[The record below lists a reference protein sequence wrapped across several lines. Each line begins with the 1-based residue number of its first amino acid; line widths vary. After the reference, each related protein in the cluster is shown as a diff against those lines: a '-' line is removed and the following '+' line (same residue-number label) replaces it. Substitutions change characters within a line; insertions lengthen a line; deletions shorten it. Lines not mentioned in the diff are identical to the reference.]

1 MPTTDFW
8 SPFYWQTRFSTEN
21 NFEWLVPSPTL
32 IPLVHEIL
40 LSFPSSSAFLA
51 QKFSQEG
58 DGQEDEPP
66 KVTILHVGCGSSTLG
81 TQLQAYLDGQPQ
93 SPSHAGGGR
102 IYQVYDADYVKP
114 PASIMSAKEEA
125 KVPFKLVDLLST
137 ESLLS
142 NLPHQEGP
150 IPSDDIAKAIEE
162 EQKWDLI
169 LDKSTCDAIS
179 TGPQLSPPPF
189 SAGQTEQ
196 APADP
201 VERMAF
207 NLSKVV
213 KKGGKWVSISYSPI
227 RYSFLSDIGNDG
239 KYGWKVVRK
248 EMVAMTSI
256 PEGRRIRDGDQE
268 RIVYEP
274 ETGVWMYVLERV

>member
-1 MPTTDFW
+1 MATTDFW
-8 SPFYWQTRFSTEN
+8 SPSYWQTRFSTES
-21 NFEWLVPSPTL
+21 NFEWLLPSSTI

-40 LSFPSSSAFLA
+40 LSLPSSPTSLVQKVGQKGDA
-51 QKFSQEG
+51 QEA
-58 DGQEDEPP
+58 ER

-81 TQLQAYLDGQPQ
+81 TQLQAYLDDRPQ
-93 SPSHAGGGR
+93 SPNYAGGR
-102 IYQVYDADYVKP
+102 RVYQVYDADYVKP
-114 PASIMSAKEEA
+114 PVSIMPAEQEG
-125 KVPFKLVDLLST
+125 KVPFKLVDVLST

-142 NLPHQEGP
+142 NLPYQEGP
-150 IPSDDIAKAIEE
+150 VPSDDTAIVIEE
-162 EQKWDLI
+162 EQKWDFV

-179 TGPQLSPPPF
+179 TGPQLFPSAL

-196 APADP
+196 PVDP
-201 VERMAF
+201 VERTVF

-227 RYSFLSDIGNDG
+227 RYDFLSDFDNDG
-239 KYGWKVVRK
+239 NYGWKVVRK

-256 PEGRRIRDGDQE
+256 PEGRRIREGNQE

>member
-1 MPTTDFW
+1 MATTDFW
-8 SPFYWQTRFSTEN
+8 SPSYWQTRFSTES
-21 NFEWLVPSPTL
+21 NFEWLLPSSTI

-40 LSFPSSSAFLA
+40 LSLPSSPTSLVQKVGQKGDA
-51 QKFSQEG
+51 QEA
-58 DGQEDEPP
+58 ER

-81 TQLQAYLDGQPQ
+81 TQLQAYLDDRPQ
-93 SPSHAGGGR
+93 SPNYAGGR
-102 IYQVYDADYVKP
+102 RVYQVYDADYVKP
-114 PASIMSAKEEA
+114 PVSIMPAEQEG
-125 KVPFKLVDLLST
+125 KVPFKLVDVLST

-142 NLPHQEGP
+142 NLPYQEGP
-150 IPSDDIAKAIEE
+150 VPSDDTAIVIEE
-162 EQKWDLI
+162 EQKWDFV

-179 TGPQLSPPPF
+179 TGPQLFPF
-189 SAGQTEQ
+189 ALSAGQTEQ
-196 APADP
+196 PPVDP
-201 VERMAF
+201 VERTVF

-227 RYSFLSDIGNDG
+227 RYDFLSDFDNDG
-239 KYGWKVVRK
+239 NYGWKVVRK

-256 PEGRRIRDGDQE
+256 PEGRRIREGNQE

>member
-8 SPFYWQTRFSTEN
+8 SPFYWQTRFLTEN

-32 IPLVHEIL
+32 IPRVHGIL
-40 LSFPSSSAFLA
+40 LSLPSSSTSLA
-51 QKFSQEG
+51 QGVGQKG
-58 DGQEDEPP
+58 DGQEDEP

-81 TQLQAYLDGQPQ
+81 IQLQAYLDGQPQ
-93 SPSHAGGGR
+93 SPSHAGGR
-102 IYQVYDADYVKP
+102 RVYQVYDADYVKP
-114 PASIMSAKEEA
+114 PASIMSAEEER

-150 IPSDDIAKAIEE
+150 IPSDDTAKAIEE
-162 EQKWDLI
+162 VQKWDFI

-189 SAGQTEQ
+189 SAGQIEQ
-196 APADP
+196 TPADP
-201 VERMAF
+201 VERMVF

-213 KKGGKWVSISYSPI
+213 KKGGKWVSVSYSPI
-227 RYSFLSDIGNDG
+227 RYDFLSDIGNDDS
-239 KYGWKVVRK
+239 YGWKVVRK

-256 PEGRRIRDGDQE
+256 PEGRQVQDGDQE